1 MNPRA
6 EELKKI
12 GPLPSLNY
20 AEMISEVLKKE
31 NIPHL
36 IKNAGITAA
45 LNISGESLA
54 GNMIFI
60 LVPKSHYAQALQII
74 ESMIDHI

>member
-1 MNPRA
+1 MA
-6 EELKKI
+6 ENMALKKI
-12 GPLPSLNY
+12 GPLPGINY

-31 NIPHL
+31 GIPHL

-54 GNMIFI
+54 GNMIYI
-60 LVPKSHYAQALQII
+60 LVPETHFPQARRII
-74 ESMIDHI
+74 ETMIDHI